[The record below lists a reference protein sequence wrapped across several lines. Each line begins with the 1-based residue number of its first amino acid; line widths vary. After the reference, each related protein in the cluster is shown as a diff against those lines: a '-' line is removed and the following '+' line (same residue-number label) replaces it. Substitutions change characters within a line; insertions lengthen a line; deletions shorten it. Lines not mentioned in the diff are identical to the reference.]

1 MTKEEG
7 LCTMTVLAVFRSRA
21 QSMDYAQRLMEYGVA
36 AETIPAPKE
45 ARIGCG
51 LCVRF
56 DGRSFVRAKAILK
69 LGKYSTFKGFYR
81 QEFVNGQISVYPL
94 T

>member
-1 MTKEEG
+1 MTKEEVF
-7 LCTMTVLAVFRSRA
+7 LMTILAVFRSRA
-21 QSMDYAQRLMEYGVA
+21 QSMDYAQKLIEYGIS
-36 AETIPAPKE
+36 AETVPAPKE

-56 DGRSFVRAKAILK
+56 DGRVFVRAKAILK
-69 LGKYSTFKGFYR
+69 LGKYSAFKGFYR
-81 QEFVNGQISVYPL
+81 QEFVGGVPTVYPL